1 MGETSS
7 GICDT
12 FRFLSVSLGKVQ
24 HQPVPRTGHAE
35 PISFSFLRKQAEL
48 PLLRIQETVENIS
61 RLIAPKP
68 PLLQSFDT
76 QNMETNPSFAFSNY
90 CSVLEMCLSHF
101 CLPWEGGD
109 VES

>member
-1 MGETSS
+1 MISS
-7 GICDT
+7 G
-12 FRFLSVSLGKVQ
+12 FFLFPLEECSTNQCQELVTLSPSASL
-24 HQPVPRTGHAE
+24 
-35 PISFSFLRKQAEL
+35 FLGKQAEL
-48 PLLRIQETVENIS
+48 LLLKIQETVENIS

-68 PLLQSFDT
+68 PSLQSFDT
-76 QNMETNPSFAFSNY
+76 QNMKTNPSFAFSNY

>member
-7 GICDT
+7 GKHDT
-12 FRFLSVSLGKVQ
+12 FRFPSISLGRVQ
-24 HQPVPRTGHAE
+24 HQPVPRTELSPSA
-35 PISFSFLRKQAEL
+35 SLFLGNQAEL
-48 PLLRIQETVENIS
+48 LLLRIQETVENIS